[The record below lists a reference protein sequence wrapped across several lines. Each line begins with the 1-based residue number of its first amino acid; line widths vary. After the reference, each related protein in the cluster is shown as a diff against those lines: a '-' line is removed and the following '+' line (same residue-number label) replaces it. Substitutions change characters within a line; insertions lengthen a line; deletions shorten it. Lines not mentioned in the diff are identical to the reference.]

1 MPKIDSTTQNFR
13 LSVPKNTNSERYTKM
28 GKRIE
33 IGKTYTPA
41 VVNRKSH
48 AFKNEKNLDANIGI
62 DSEKDK
68 FKLPIF
74 NNK

>member
-1 MPKIDSTTQNFR
+1 
-13 LSVPKNTNSERYTKM
+13 M

-41 VVNRKSH
+41 VINRKSY
-48 AFKNEKNLDANIGI
+48 AFKNEKNLDVNIGI
-62 DSEKDK
+62 DSQKDK